1 MVDIP
6 KRKGPDM
13 NSKGAKFR
21 KNHGLF
27 PRNPGIHHRRSEKSF
42 VPSALFALS
51 PYKKNTAYYTVSRN
65 SSMKRFNLLIAESS
79 RNQKS
84 LQQSEEKLRLF
95 NHQLSCITQST
106 SSVIGNEYF
115 NNLVQSLASVFG
127 MRYAF
132 IGKIE
137 KGSPKTLRT
146 VALWDKNKIIEN
158 LTFILKDT
166 PCEKVIDQETS
177 FYPQNVQTYFPY
189 DQCLVD
195 WGIHSYLGVP
205 LLNLEKQPFGVL
217 SVMDEKPIEDFDHY
231 HSILNIFAARC
242 SSEIERMDAEA
253 QLKLK
258 TRELEKSHLA
268 MKDFVSIA
276 SHDLQ
281 EPVRKI
287 AIFGSRLIEKED
299 SLKPEIREHLERMQ
313 KSALRMQ
320 DLINDLLLFSRTSTQ
335 TEPFRKIDLKVVLKE
350 VTADLE
356 VLINKSEA
364 KIQFSS
370 LPTIEGNPSQI
381 RQLFQNFLSNAI
393 KFHEVGKPPK
403 IEIKSRLNK
412 QSGWEISIKDQ
423 GIGFNEKYKDRIFR
437 PFERL
442 HGRNEYEGTGMGLAI
457 CQKIAE
463 NHGGAISVK
472 SQPGKGTCFSVIF
485 PQKSPSLKL

>member
-1 MVDIP
+1 
-6 KRKGPDM
+6 
-13 NSKGAKFR
+13 
-21 KNHGLF
+21 
-27 PRNPGIHHRRSEKSF
+27 
-42 VPSALFALS
+42 
-51 PYKKNTAYYTVSRN
+51 
-65 SSMKRFNLLIAESS
+65 MKRFNFLIEENYK
-79 RNQKS
+79 NQKS
-84 LQQSEEKLRLF
+84 LRTSEEKLRLF
-95 NHQLSCITQST
+95 NQQLSCITQST

-127 MRYAF
+127 VRYAF
-132 IGKIE
+132 IGIVTGTLIKKI
-137 KGSPKTLRT
+137 KTL
-146 VALWDKNKIIEN
+146 ALWDGNKLTKNFVYDLEG
-158 LTFILKDT
+158 T
-166 PCEKVIDQETS
+166 PCEKVTKMEVCY
-177 FYPQNVQTYFPY
+177 YPQAVQEYFPNDSY
-189 DQCLVD
+189 LVEQ
-195 WGIHSYLGVP
+195 GIESYLGVSMLNSEKK
-205 LLNLEKQPFGVL
+205 LLGLI

-231 HSILNIFAARC
+231 HSILKIFAARC

-258 TRELEKSHLA
+258 TLELEKSNLA
-268 MKDFVSIA
+268 LRDFVSIA

-299 SLKPEIREHLERMQ
+299 SLKPEIREYLERMQ

-356 VLINKSEA
+356 VLINKSKA
-364 KIQFSS
+364 KIHFSS

-381 RQLFQNFLSNAI
+381 RQLFQSFLSNAI

-463 NHGGAISVK
+463 NHGGTISVE
-472 SQPGKGTCFSVIF
+472 SQPGQGTCFSVVF
-485 PQKSPSLKL
+485 PQNGSPLKL

>member
-1 MVDIP
+1 
-6 KRKGPDM
+6 
-13 NSKGAKFR
+13 
-21 KNHGLF
+21 
-27 PRNPGIHHRRSEKSF
+27 
-42 VPSALFALS
+42 
-51 PYKKNTAYYTVSRN
+51 
-65 SSMKRFNLLIAESS
+65 
-79 RNQKS
+79 
-84 LQQSEEKLRLF
+84 
-95 NHQLSCITQST
+95 
-106 SSVIGNEYF
+106 
-115 NNLVQSLASVFG
+115 
-127 MRYAF
+127 
-132 IGKIE
+132 
-137 KGSPKTLRT
+137 
-146 VALWDKNKIIEN
+146 
-158 LTFILKDT
+158 
-166 PCEKVIDQETS
+166 
-177 FYPQNVQTYFPY
+177 
-189 DQCLVD
+189 
-195 WGIHSYLGVP
+195 
-205 LLNLEKQPFGVL
+205 
-217 SVMDEKPIEDFDHY
+217 MDEKPIEDFDYY

-299 SLKPEIREHLERMQ
+299 SLKTEIRKYLERMQ

-335 TEPFRKIDLKVVLKE
+335 TEPFRKIDLRVVLKE

-381 RQLFQNFLSNAI
+381 RQLFQSFLSNAI